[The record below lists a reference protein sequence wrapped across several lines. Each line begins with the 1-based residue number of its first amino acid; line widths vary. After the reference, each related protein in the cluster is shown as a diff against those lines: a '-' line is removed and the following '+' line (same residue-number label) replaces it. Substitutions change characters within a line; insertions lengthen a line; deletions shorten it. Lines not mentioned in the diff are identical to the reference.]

1 MAREVVWTEPAWQ
14 DMEGAAEFI
23 NRDSESYAAAFVQ
36 EIQEA
41 VASLS
46 QFADRGR
53 VVPEFAD
60 ESVRELMVRPYR
72 LVYEVSDERV
82 FILALVHSARRIGR
96 P

>member
-14 DMEGAAEFI
+14 DMEGATEFI
-23 NRDSESYAAAFVQ
+23 SRGSESYAAAFVQ
-36 EIQEA
+36 EIKEA

-46 QFADRGR
+46 QFAERGR

-72 LVYEVSDERV
+72 IVYEVSDERV
-82 FILALVHSARRIGR
+82 FILALVHGARRIGR